1 MRQYNKF
8 FIGGEWCDAAATETI
23 EVVNPATEAVI
34 GSVPAAT
41 GQDVDRA
48 VAAAHEA
55 LPSWSATSPQ
65 VRGSYLQQLHQEL
78 VARVPEIAELITAE
92 LGMPL
97 KLSQRIQAG
106 LPVAVLESYIGLLKD
121 FSFSE
126 RIGNSQVIK
135 EPVGVVA
142 AITPWNYPLHQ
153 LMIKVAAALAAGCTI
168 VAKPSE
174 LTPLNAFVL
183 AEVVESCGLPP
194 GVFNLV
200 SGYGPVAGEALAA
213 HPNVDMVS
221 FTGSTRAGKRVTVL
235 AAETVKRVALEL
247 GGKSASVILDDAN
260 LAMAVKASVTNCF
273 LNSGQTC
280 SAQTR
285 MLVPESLYAQAV
297 EMAVKTAEGF
307 IPGSPHDIKTKIGPL
322 VSAAQRERVVG
333 YIRKGVEEGAELLY
347 GGEESPEGLP
357 LGFYVQPTLFGR
369 VTAEMTIAREE
380 IFGPVL
386 CIMPYKDED
395 EAIRIANATDYGLAG
410 GVWSEDVDRAER
422 VAKRLRTGQVD
433 INGGRF
439 NLLAPFGGY
448 KQSGNGRELGRY
460 GLEEFL
466 EIKSLQYQA

>member
-1 MRQYNKF
+1 MREYDKF
-8 FIGGEWCDAAATETI
+8 YFGGQWASATSVERI

-34 GSVPAAT
+34 GTVPA
-41 GQDVDRA
+41 GDRGDVESA
-48 VAAAHEA
+48 VAAAKKA
-55 LPSWSATSPQ
+55 LPGWSATSQ
-65 VRGSYLQQLHQEL
+65 QERAVYLRRLHEKL
-78 VARVPEIAELITAE
+78 TEKVPEIGALITAE
-92 LGMPL
+92 LGMPI
-97 KLSQRIQAG
+97 KLSQRIQVG
-106 LPVAVLESYIGLLKD
+106 LPVAVLDSYIKLLKEYP
-121 FSFSE
+121 FTE
-126 RIGNSQVIK
+126 QIGNSKIVK

-153 LMIKVAAALAAGCTI
+153 LMIKVAAALAAGCTL

-183 AEVVESCGLPP
+183 AELVDACNFPP
-194 GVFNLV
+194 GVFNLI

-213 HPNVDMVS
+213 HLDVDMVS
-221 FTGSTRAGKRVTVL
+221 FTGSTRAGRRVSAL

-247 GGKSASVILDDAN
+247 GGKSAALILDDAD
-260 LAMAVKASVTNCF
+260 LEAAVKASITSCM

-285 MLVPESLYAQAV
+285 MLVPEALYQRAV
-297 EMAVKTAEGF
+297 ELAVKAAKSF
-307 IPGSPHDIKTKIGPL
+307 LPGDSRDMQTKLGPL

-333 YIRKGVEEGAELLY
+333 YIRRGIKEGAELLC
-347 GGEESPEGLP
+347 GGEERPEGL
-357 LGFYVQPTLFGR
+357 LIGYYVQPTLFGK
-369 VTAEMTIAREE
+369 VTPEMTIAQEE

-386 CIMPYKDED
+386 CIMSYRDEED
-395 EAIRIANATDYGLAG
+395 AIRIANATDYGLAG
-410 GVWSEDVDRAER
+410 GVWSADVKRAER
-422 VAKRLRTGQVD
+422 VARRLRTGQVD

-466 EIKSLQYQA
+466 EIKSLQF